1 MAKPPAEVRFPGDK
15 NRRKRVRVRGIK
27 QASKEIQR
35 RLEANLEALIDDPE
49 IFVPE
54 ITGDLGKISLFGPKD
69 RMALTLREIGVV
81 ASKRH
86 DSKWL
91 RKRMV
96 KKGGDAV
103 CRALAGCLLAASED
117 NLSTVSVFKHALYG
131 NASFLRRGNGKQSHQ
146 VGIQNFTHT
155 RLRLLVWDDHAK
167 SGQYFFS
174 WDGGFICTGTGLT
187 APSEWVDWALDNAST
202 TLSGEGVRW
211 SVGLDEEIVRDGLM
225 TEQGWLRLS
234 FSNGTTVGFSQA
246 SLTKTAEPLAQ
257 SIAITMMPPNKLGD
271 ICDASWMWRPE
282 GWPEDRPLPEEGR
295 DLLEEALQAWL
306 KMSLE
311 DESLARN
318 CRNSILNSI
327 TDGYVAGSS
336 WFAEEDLD
344 GFLEHMSGTDEERRA
359 IACILDSLEGGIHV
373 RSDGVVLS
381 LDERVVRLEDTSCH
395 PVLVALWPQH
405 GMVVLRGLF
414 GLSGEE
420 AGKVHD
426 RQAKRKQGFGAFLRE
441 LNESLNTAQRLDR
454 LPWQTPSLPSTVA
467 FADRLVRRA
476 VDDGIA
482 ATVSLARKGKGLEAA
497 MGWAWL
503 VVHERTESDAWRFDE
518 DSRDKGG
525 DWVPALQAL
534 WDAADAL
541 LLKDDLEA
549 VEDYRAA
556 MGWLAEV
563 SGSGALP

>member
-49 IFVPE
+49 VFVPE
-54 ITGDLGKISLFGPKD
+54 ITGELGKISLFGPKD

-96 KKGGDAV
+96 KKGGDTV
-103 CRALAGCLLAASED
+103 CRALAGCLLASSED
-117 NLSTVSVFKHALYG
+117 DLSTVSVFKHALYG

-167 SGQYFFS
+167 SGQFFFS
-174 WDGGFICTGTGLT
+174 WDGGFICTGTDPS
-187 APSEWVDWALDNAST
+187 APSEWVDWALDNASA
-202 TLSGEGVRW
+202 TLSGEDVRW
-211 SVGLDEEIVRDGLM
+211 SVGLDEDIVRDGRM
-225 TEQGWLRLS
+225 TEQGWLRLR
-234 FSNGTTVGFSQA
+234 FSDDMTVGFSQA

-295 DLLEEALQAWL
+295 ELLGEALQAWL

-311 DESLARN
+311 DDSLARN

-327 TDGYVAGSS
+327 TDGYVTGSS
-336 WFAEEDLD
+336 WFADEDRD
-344 GFLEHMSGTDEERRA
+344 GFLGHMSGTSEERRA
-359 IACILDSLEGGIHV
+359 IACILDSLEGGIQV

-381 LDERVVRLEDTSCH
+381 LDERVVRLEDSSCH

-405 GMVVLRGLF
+405 GMTVLEELF

-420 AGKVHD
+420 GERVHD

-454 LPWQTPSLPSTVA
+454 LPWQTSSLPTPLD

-476 VDDGIA
+476 ADDGIA

-541 LLKDDLEA
+541 LLKDNIEA
-549 VEDYRAA
+549 VEDYGAA

-563 SGSGALP
+563 SGSGPLP